1 MALSN
6 KERREKYRFAYDALM
21 QFYPLTIEDLDGEIW
36 KDIVGYEGDYQESNF
51 GRTKSFKRRKVT
63 ILKPCL
69 QSNGYLH
76 VDLFQN
82 GKSKIKMVHKLVAET
97 FIPNPEGKPEV
108 NHLDGNKLNCHFS
121 NLVWAT
127 SSENK
132 RHAIQIGLQKSGA
145 QHTKAK
151 LTDEQVKFIRNFH
164 ISGDKKFGA
173 RALAKTFGVS
183 KTAIKFIVE
192 GKTYRNSGVD

>member
-1 MALSN
+1 MGLEG
-6 KERREKYRFAYDALM
+6 KIRREKYKLAYDSLM
-21 QFYPLTIEDLDGEIW
+21 KFYPFTTDSLEGEEW
-36 KDIVGYEGDYQESNF
+36 RDIAGYNGEYQESNF
-51 GRTKSFKRRKVT
+51 GRTKSLKRGKVI
-63 ILKPCL
+63 ILRPAL

-76 VDLFQN
+76 VDLFKD
-82 GKSKIKMVHKLVAET
+82 GKSKIRMIHKLVAEA
-97 FIPNPEGKPEV
+97 FIPNPLNKLEV

-132 RHAIQIGLQKSGA
+132 RHAISIGLQKSGA
-145 QHTKAK
+145 EHHNAK
-151 LTDEQVKFIRNFH
+151 LTNTQIDFIRKVY
-164 ISGDKKFGA
+164 IRGDKTFGA

-192 GKTYRNSGVD
+192 GKTYRKHE